1 MFISGVIKES
11 LLRPWD
17 HELYL
22 LTRLF
27 PVHFS
32 LPPEN
37 IGKPQGFRMF
47 SVGKEKVHWEQMD

>member
-1 MFISGVIKES
+1 MFISGVIKDC

-47 SVGKEKVHWEQMD
+47 PVGKEKVQ